1 MSYNGH
7 KNRNHWNVAL
17 WLFNEYDLYLLME
30 SAISITNTRDSA
42 AKYIL
47 KGLHKQG
54 HVSTPDGVRYA
65 YTAIR
70 AALVGWES

>member
-17 WLFNEYDLYLLME
+17 WLFNDYDLYLLME
-30 SAISITNTRDSA
+30 SAISITNTRDNA

-47 KGLHKQG
+47 KHLNGDG
-54 HVSTPDGVRYA
+54 HIQTPDGVK
-65 YTAIR
+65 YTYTTIR